1 MGILYLEQGGVSGR
15 GGGRRV
21 DGDADRRT
29 ARSANKGRRLVME
42 IDAQSVTS
50 GTDSESRPT
59 ERPGRW

>member
-50 GTDSESRPT
+50 GTDRQ
-59 ERPGRW
+59 

>member
-42 IDAQSVTS
+42 IDAQSVTGWQS
-50 GTDSESRPT
+50 GTDRQ
-59 ERPGRW
+59 